1 MRCCQKNVVFRQ
13 RTSIVCKMYPHSLSE
28 DKTSSAGPAHSF
40 ETSSNAMLI
49 WKGLLSSSV
58 AFTFVFIQIQKAP
71 NIAALTNTMLIHRN
85 CLRFQYHLDFSPD
98 MSLLWYVVKSL
109 LSLLTKTRFSNYMWW
124 GRLILWH
131 HSCAIGK
138 TFGAILKLERK
149 GFQGAKIFPSLYFS
163 KGLKFFWGIRKKAIL
178 SDLFPEWPMH
188 NLRNFLLST
197 TLTSLVIA
205 VNPANRKNDD
215 VHRGV

>member
-1 MRCCQKNVVFRQ
+1 MINFHIAWV
-13 RTSIVCKMYPHSLSE
+13 RTR
-28 DKTSSAGPAHSF
+28 PAVLVQHTVSKPAVA
-40 ETSSNAMLI
+40 TCSNAMLI

-58 AFTFVFIQIQKAP
+58 AFTFVFVQIEKAP

-124 GRLILWH
+124 GRSILWH

-163 KGLKFFWGIRKKAIL
+163 KGLKFFEESERKLFYLIYFQ
-178 SDLFPEWPMH
+178 SDPCTIWETFFCQQLWQVW
-188 NLRNFLLST
+188 S
-197 TLTSLVIA
+197 
-205 VNPANRKNDD
+205 
-215 VHRGV
+215 

>member
-1 MRCCQKNVVFRQ
+1 MSARPTRQ
-13 RTSIVCKMYPHSLSE
+13 SAQQAFSALGSSQEESECSQQLRLRALTRLYFIRTFQPF
-28 DKTSSAGPAHSF
+28 GPAGARINFPFQCAAVRKMSSSVKGLQLCVKCNHIAWVRTRPAVLVQHTVSKPAVAI
-40 ETSSNAMLI
+40 SSNAMLI

-58 AFTFVFIQIQKAP
+58 AFTFVFVQIQKAP

-124 GRLILWH
+124 GRSILWH

-149 GFQGAKIFPSLYFS
+149 GF
-163 KGLKFFWGIRKKAIL
+163 
-178 SDLFPEWPMH
+178 
-188 NLRNFLLST
+188 
-197 TLTSLVIA
+197 
-205 VNPANRKNDD
+205 
-215 VHRGV
+215 

>member
-1 MRCCQKNVVFRQ
+1 
-13 RTSIVCKMYPHSLSE
+13 
-28 DKTSSAGPAHSF
+28 
-40 ETSSNAMLI
+40 MLI

-58 AFTFVFIQIQKAP
+58 AFTFVFVQIQKAP

-124 GRLILWH
+124 GRSILWH

-149 GFQGAKIFPSLYFS
+149 GFRGAKIFPSLYFS

>member
-1 MRCCQKNVVFRQ
+1 MRCCQKNVVFRH
-13 RTSIVCKMYPHSLSE
+13 RTSIVCEMSPHSLSE

-58 AFTFVFIQIQKAP
+58 AFTFVLIQIQKAP

-124 GRLILWH
+124 GRSILWH

-149 GFQGAKIFPSLYFS
+149 GF
-163 KGLKFFWGIRKKAIL
+163 
-178 SDLFPEWPMH
+178 
-188 NLRNFLLST
+188 
-197 TLTSLVIA
+197 
-205 VNPANRKNDD
+205 
-215 VHRGV
+215 